1 MGRKRVPWAPSLVE
15 LPIGAVGH
23 QLAREKNEADGTW

>member
-1 MGRKRVPWAPSLVE
+1 VGTDALAPPLVE

-23 QLAREKNEADGTW
+23 LLAWENEADDTW